1 MEMMRLVPKG
11 SCPRCGHRQFII
23 KEIQSNLYLTGR
35 DGEIIDSKEEK
46 YVAVGKCTNCG
57 REYDMA
63 PGYNTFIPLTPIRKF
78 LYEYSTPEL
87 VEAQPR
93 DMEYIPNP
101 FWKK

>member
-1 MEMMRLVPKG
+1 MEMLRLVPKG

-57 REYDMA
+57 KEYDMDSIYV
-63 PGYNTFIPLTPIRKF
+63 GKEMDFQKKIYECKFKF
-78 LYEYSTPEL
+78 LL
-87 VEAQPR
+87 FC
-93 DMEYIPNP
+93 N
-101 FWKK
+101 KC